1 MRHPYAFMIPPT
13 IPELVARAAEHPFL
27 GEHLVMG
34 QGVHHDIA
42 LAQFDGHR
50 TRQRLRA
57 DLRYQRACAGAVA
70 VVGGRGR
77 GPVRR
82 RTRVPGRH
90 PSARAA
96 PFDVF
101 DPFDR
106 IGDDQE
112 LVALDR
118 MSRALHAIN
127 FFGAQRHGL
136 LFLRVHERLLKS
148 VKYDH
153 GRHFSTVLMSFGL
166 NPSRVVI
173 ELPAA
178 AVAHKTFLGYLTK
191 SYQHY
196 GFKVAGNLSNAGQI
210 LSVSETARLDFIKM
224 DAGTALRDAMVKPL
238 VGYANRL
245 RIPLIFNRVMDEAQF
260 DRVAAVRRAL
270 RARAVVHGALSRPG
284 GLSSCESVRW
294 QRRGTMRRPV
304 PLAYAGVT
312 PLQPARPAAAR
323 APSDAARRSRETHP
337 LPSTTPARCN

>member
-1 MRHPYAFMIPPT
+1 MRTYRHPFAYMIPPT
-13 IPELVARAAEHPFL
+13 IPNLIARAADHPFL

-34 QGVHHDIA
+34 TGVHREIA
-42 LAQFDGHR
+42 LAQFGGVELSSAYETIFDISVHALAQSLSSGAEGVDR
-50 TRQRLRA
+50 FGDELGFQAVTQRL
-57 DLRYQRACAGAVA
+57 DG
-70 VVGGRGR
+70 
-77 GPVRR
+77 
-82 RTRVPGRH
+82 
-90 PSARAA
+90 A
-96 PFDVF
+96 PFDAF

-106 IGDDQE
+106 IADDQE

-153 GRHFSTVLMSFGL
+153 GRHFSSVLVSFGL

-191 SYQHY
+191 SYQRY

-224 DAGTALRDAMVKPL
+224 DAAIALRDAMVKPL
-238 VGYANRL
+238 VGYASRL
-245 RIPLIFNRVMDEAQF
+245 RIPLIFNRVVDEPQF
-260 DRVAAVRRAL
+260 DALQQYDVRFVQGPLFNAHYHD
-270 RARAVVHGALSRPG
+270 RAV
-284 GLSSCESVRW
+284 
-294 QRRGTMRRPV
+294 
-304 PLAYAGVT
+304 
-312 PLQPARPAAAR
+312 
-323 APSDAARRSRETHP
+323 
-337 LPSTTPARCN
+337 

>member
-1 MRHPYAFMIPPT
+1 
-13 IPELVARAAEHPFL
+13 
-27 GEHLVMG
+27 MG

-42 LAQFDGHR
+42 LAQFSGFELASAYEPIFDISVHSLAQSLSSGAEGVDRFGDELGFQAVTHR
-50 TRQRLRA
+50 L
-57 DLRYQRACAGAVA
+57 D
-70 VVGGRGR
+70 
-77 GPVRR
+77 
-82 RTRVPGRH
+82 
-90 PSARAA
+90 AA
-96 PFDVF
+96 PFEVF

-153 GRHFSTVLMSFGL
+153 GRHFSTVLVSFGL

-178 AVAHKTFLGYLTK
+178 AVAHKTFLGYLTQ
-191 SYQHY
+191 SYQRY

-224 DAGTALRDAMVKPL
+224 DAGVALRDAMVKPL
-238 VGYANRL
+238 VGYASRL
-245 RIPLIFNRVMDEAQF
+245 RIPLIFNGVVDEGQF
-260 DRVAAVRRAL
+260 LALQQYDVRFVQGPLFTAHYHD
-270 RARAVVHGALSRPG
+270 RAV
-284 GLSSCESVRW
+284 
-294 QRRGTMRRPV
+294 
-304 PLAYAGVT
+304 
-312 PLQPARPAAAR
+312 
-323 APSDAARRSRETHP
+323 
-337 LPSTTPARCN
+337 

>member
-1 MRHPYAFMIPPT
+1 MRQPSRVAGRRVRTYLYPFAYMIPPT
-13 IPELVARAAEHPFL
+13 IPNLIARAAEHPFL

-34 QGVHHDIA
+34 TGVHSEIA
-42 LAQFDGHR
+42 LARFDDVELASAYEPIFDISVHALAQSLTSGAEGVDR
-50 TRQRLRA
+50 FGDELGFQAVTQRL
-57 DLRYQRACAGAVA
+57 DGE
-70 VVGGRGR
+70 
-77 GPVRR
+77 
-82 RTRVPGRH
+82 
-90 PSARAA
+90 

-106 IGDDQE
+106 VADDQE

-153 GRHFSTVLMSFGL
+153 GRHFSSVLMSFGL

-178 AVAHKTFLGYLTK
+178 AVAHKTFLGYLTT
-191 SYQHY
+191 SYQRY

-224 DAGTALRDAMVKPL
+224 DAAIALRDAMVKPL

-245 RIPLIFNRVMDEAQF
+245 RIPLIFNRVIDEPQF
-260 DRVAAVRRAL
+260 LALQQYDVRFVQGPLFTAHYHD
-270 RARAVVHGALSRPG
+270 RAV
-284 GLSSCESVRW
+284 
-294 QRRGTMRRPV
+294 
-304 PLAYAGVT
+304 
-312 PLQPARPAAAR
+312 
-323 APSDAARRSRETHP
+323 
-337 LPSTTPARCN
+337 

>member
-1 MRHPYAFMIPPT
+1 MRQPSRVAERRVRTYRHPFAYMIPPT
-13 IPELVARAAEHPFL
+13 IPNLIARAADHPFL

-34 QGVHHDIA
+34 SGVHSDVA
-42 LAQFDGHR
+42 LAQFDGFELASAYEPIFDISVHALAQSLSSGAEGVDR
-50 TRQRLRA
+50 FGDELGFQAVTQRL
-57 DLRYQRACAGAVA
+57 DG
-70 VVGGRGR
+70 
-77 GPVRR
+77 
-82 RTRVPGRH
+82 
-90 PSARAA
+90 A

-106 IGDDQE
+106 VADDQE

-153 GRHFSTVLMSFGL
+153 GRHFSSVLLSFGL

-178 AVAHKTFLGYLTK
+178 AVAHKTFLGYLTT
-191 SYQHY
+191 SYQRY

-224 DAGTALRDAMVKPL
+224 DAAVALRDAMVKPL
-238 VGYANRL
+238 VGYASRL
-245 RIPLIFNRVMDEAQF
+245 RVPLIFNRVMDEPQF
-260 DRVAAVRRAL
+260 LALQQYDVRFVQGPLFTAHYHD
-270 RARAVVHGALSRPG
+270 RAV
-284 GLSSCESVRW
+284 
-294 QRRGTMRRPV
+294 
-304 PLAYAGVT
+304 
-312 PLQPARPAAAR
+312 
-323 APSDAARRSRETHP
+323 
-337 LPSTTPARCN
+337 

>member
-1 MRHPYAFMIPPT
+1 MTQPSRVAERRVRTYRHPFTYMIPPT
-13 IPELVARAAEHPFL
+13 IPNLIARAADHPFL

-34 QGVHHDIA
+34 TGVHSEIA
-42 LAQFDGHR
+42 LAQFGGVELASAYEPIFDISVHALAQSLSSGAEGVDR
-50 TRQRLRA
+50 FGDELGFQAVTQRL
-57 DLRYQRACAGAVA
+57 DG
-70 VVGGRGR
+70 
-77 GPVRR
+77 
-82 RTRVPGRH
+82 
-90 PSARAA
+90 A
-96 PFDVF
+96 PFDAF

-106 IGDDQE
+106 IADDQE

-153 GRHFSTVLMSFGL
+153 GRHFSSVLVSFGL

-191 SYQHY
+191 SYQRY

-224 DAGTALRDAMVKPL
+224 DAAIALRDAMVKPL
-238 VGYANRL
+238 VGYASRL
-245 RIPLIFNRVMDEAQF
+245 RIPLIFNRVVDEPQF
-260 DRVAAVRRAL
+260 DALQQYDVRFVQGPLFNAHYHD
-270 RARAVVHGALSRPG
+270 RAV
-284 GLSSCESVRW
+284 
-294 QRRGTMRRPV
+294 
-304 PLAYAGVT
+304 
-312 PLQPARPAAAR
+312 
-323 APSDAARRSRETHP
+323 
-337 LPSTTPARCN
+337 

>member
-1 MRHPYAFMIPPT
+1 MRQPSRVAERRVRTYRHPFAYMIPPT
-13 IPELVARAAEHPFL
+13 IPSLIARAADHPFL

-34 QGVHHDIA
+34 TGVHSEVA
-42 LAQFDGHR
+42 LAQCDGFELASAYEPIFDISVHALAQSLSSGAEGVDR
-50 TRQRLRA
+50 FGDELGFQAVTRRL
-57 DLRYQRACAGAVA
+57 DGE
-70 VVGGRGR
+70 
-77 GPVRR
+77 
-82 RTRVPGRH
+82 
-90 PSARAA
+90 

-106 IGDDQE
+106 IADDQE

-153 GRHFSTVLMSFGL
+153 GRHFSSVLLSFGL

-191 SYQHY
+191 SYQRY

-224 DAGTALRDAMVKPL
+224 DAAIALRDAMVKPL
-238 VGYANRL
+238 VGYASRL
-245 RIPLIFNRVMDEAQF
+245 RIPLIFNRVVDEPQF
-260 DRVAAVRRAL
+260 LALQQYDVRFVQGPLFTAHYHDRAA
-270 RARAVVHGALSRPG
+270 
-284 GLSSCESVRW
+284 
-294 QRRGTMRRPV
+294 
-304 PLAYAGVT
+304 
-312 PLQPARPAAAR
+312 
-323 APSDAARRSRETHP
+323 
-337 LPSTTPARCN
+337 